1 MQMIEQNL
9 QNFLMQ
15 RQQFQMQLIEVQ
27 SALEEL
33 KGKENAYHIVG
44 NIMVSTRQADLVKE
58 LSEKKNMLEL
68 RISNL
73 EKQES
78 RLKEKS
84 KSIRQEVLEG
94 LQKKGEKK

>member
-1 MQMIEQNL
+1 
-9 QNFLMQ
+9 
-15 RQQFQMQLIEVQ
+15 
-27 SALEEL
+27 
-33 KGKENAYHIVG
+33 
-44 NIMVSTRQADLVKE
+44 
-58 LSEKKNMLEL
+58 MLEL